1 MKSAC
6 FLSLL
11 FTDFCFVDC
20 FFSNF
25 MALFQFQFTNK
36 GNLGIFYENM
46 LILGLFFVRCASL
59 YFYLIF
65 LPIFYFVEL
74 SY

>member
-1 MKSAC
+1 
-6 FLSLL
+6 
-11 FTDFCFVDC
+11 
-20 FFSNF
+20 